1 MLIRPSRTGVL
12 RGLAATVLGGVVL
25 AGCAANGPARDE
37 GPIELERMLSAA
49 DFRQAGLDQLSDE
62 QLSTLNAL
70 LTRELTSA
78 DPADSQAIE
87 AWERSDED
95 VYATF
100 GLESE
105 HPRAKA
111 RDAMNTHLE
120 GELDGWQKGRRIR
133 LANGQVWEIANSQS
147 EMFGAPVS
155 NVPVTVERAF
165 MGTFRMRIGDKRPA
179 VRVRRVE

>member
-1 MLIRPSRTGVL
+1 MLIRPSRTDVL
-12 RGLAATVLGGVVL
+12 RGVAAMVFGGIVLS
-25 AGCAANGPARDE
+25 GCAADGSTRVE

-49 DFRQAGLDQLSDE
+49 DFREAGLDQLSDE
-62 QLSTLNAL
+62 QLATLNAL
-70 LTRELTSA
+70 LTREFTAA
-78 DPADSQAIE
+78 DPTDSQAIA
-87 AWERSDED
+87 AWEQTDED

-105 HPRAKA
+105 HPRAQA
-111 RDAMNTHLE
+111 RDEMNSYLV

-133 LANGQVWEIANSQS
+133 LANGQVWEIANSPS
-147 EMFGAPVS
+147 EMFGVPVA